1 MRKRERERERYQN
14 RATFKIKE
22 KEREKEKGGA
32 EKITR
37 INTKREKEKS
47 AMQKEKNAYNDF
59 NFLKNTTFDSN
70 KMGANDEYSFFEKAN
85 NDIHTMGA
93 RLGNSRLTN
102 QASGE
107 RKIHHDFSLYDVK
120 VDIDN
125 SINRSGPPASTKET
139 IKRTKKLHY
148 EIDEMLQK
156 HFHSSYHN
164 KKEEQTKKKYYE
176 EFMKILG
183 KKN

>member
-1 MRKRERERERYQN
+1 MRKRERERERERYQN

-32 EKITR
+32 
-37 INTKREKEKS
+37 EKS

-107 RKIHHDFSLYDVK
+107 RKIHHDFSY
-120 VDIDN
+120 IH
-125 SINRSGPPASTKET
+125 IQ
-139 IKRTKKLHY
+139 I
-148 EIDEMLQK
+148 
-156 HFHSSYHN
+156 SS
-164 KKEEQTKKKYYE
+164 ESLLSEC
-176 EFMKILG
+176 
-183 KKN
+183 